1 MRTLSGMLWGAVGL
15 SVATEASA
23 TATSFCCGRKMA
35 MTFVGA
41 SPDVKVVTLI
51 LWAVAVASIVV
62 WFLALRRLRVTPAVA
77 PRTLA
82 FLAAWR
88 VGGPL
93 LGAAVACKGQSE
105 FWVAIYAYPP
115 VKDYM
120 REAMGPGLAEFWMLL
135 WAGLMA
141 GAVAALTHAH
151 LQGRLA
157 VVATSARAP
166 A

>member
-1 MRTLSGMLWGAVGL
+1 MTRILVGL
-15 SVATEASA
+15 LAVALASVATGASA
-23 TATSFCCGRKMA
+23 AEPSLCCGRKLVV
-35 MTFVGA
+35 TFAGA
-41 SPDVKVVTLI
+41 SLDLKLVTVI
-51 LWAVAVASIVV
+51 LWAAAVASVVV
-62 WFLALRRLRVTPAVA
+62 WVLALRRLGREPASDA

-93 LGAAVACKGQSE
+93 TGAAFAAKMQVD

-115 VKDYM
+115 VTDYM
-120 REAMGPGLAEFWMLL
+120 REAFGPALAEFWMLL

-141 GAVAALTHAH
+141 GAIAALTHAH

-157 VVATSARAP
+157 VAASRRA
-166 A
+166 AS

>member
-1 MRTLSGMLWGAVGL
+1 
-15 SVATEASA
+15 
-23 TATSFCCGRKMA
+23 

-41 SPDVKVVTLI
+41 SLDVQFVTVLLWAIVVTSL
-51 LWAVAVASIVV
+51 VV
-62 WFLALRRLRVTPAVA
+62 WVLALRRLRREPDLDA
-77 PRTLA
+77 PRALA

-93 LGAAVACKGQSE
+93 LGAAVAAKVQSE

-115 VKDYM
+115 VTDYM
-120 REAMGPGLAEFWMLL
+120 RDAFGPSLAEFWMLI

-151 LQGRLA
+151 LAGRLA
-157 VVATSARAP
+157 AVAIGGRATT
-166 A
+166 